1 MHPAVNAL
9 TGILIAVMGV
19 AVIAV
24 IFSSKA
30 KTSDVLTSFGTA
42 FSNIL
47 ATALAPIT
55 GATPSPNTG
64 GGSNYG
70 IGSGNI
76 GSGLIPLG

>member
-24 IFSSKA
+24 IFSGKA
-30 KTSDVLTSFGTA
+30 QTSTVLTSFGTA

-55 GATPSPNTG
+55 GATPTPNTG
-64 GGSNYG
+64 GGGGFGG
-70 IGSGNI
+70 IGTPGFGNI
-76 GSGLIPLG
+76 G